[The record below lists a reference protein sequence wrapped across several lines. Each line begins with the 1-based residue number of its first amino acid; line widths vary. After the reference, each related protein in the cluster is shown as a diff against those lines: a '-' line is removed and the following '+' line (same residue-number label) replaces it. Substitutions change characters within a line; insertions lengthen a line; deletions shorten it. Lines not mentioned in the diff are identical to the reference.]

1 MNSTFLT
8 LNNNDFLKGLIMAVL
23 STVITVVYQT
33 VEAGSLVFDW
43 KAIGTMALTTALAYI
58 MKNLFTNSTGKL
70 FAKEQKWYLKGVQEK
85 VSCNANKETG

>member
-8 LNNNDFLKGLIMAVL
+8 LNTTDFLKGLLMAVL
-23 STVITVVYQT
+23 SSVITIVYQT

-43 KAIGTMALTTALAYI
+43 KAIGTMALTSALAYI

-70 FAKEQKWYLKGVQEK
+70 FAKESK
-85 VSCNANKETG
+85 

>member
-1 MNSTFLT
+1 MNSPFLN
-8 LNNNDFLKGLIMAVL
+8 LNSTDFLKGLIMAVL

-33 VEAGSLVFDW
+33 IEAGSLVFDW

-70 FAKEQKWYLKGVQEK
+70 FGREK
-85 VSCNANKETG
+85 

>member
-58 MKNLFTNSTGKL
+58 MKNLFTNSTGKI
-70 FAKEQKWYLKGVQEK
+70 FAKEQK
-85 VSCNANKETG
+85 

>member
-1 MNSTFLT
+1 MNSTFLN
-8 LNNNDFLKGLIMAVL
+8 LNSTDFIKGLIMAVL

-70 FAKEQKWYLKGVQEK
+70 FGKEK
-85 VSCNANKETG
+85 N

>member
-1 MNSTFLT
+1 MNSPIFT
-8 LNNNDFLKGLIMAVL
+8 LNTSDFLKGLIMAVL

-70 FAKEQKWYLKGVQEK
+70 FAKEQ
-85 VSCNANKETG
+85 N